1 MKIARYQIDDQIH
14 HGVVEGESL
23 RRLRG
28 DIFAG
33 IQAAGVTDKLDFA
46 KLLCPVV
53 PTRIFGAGLNY
64 VSHIEEMNLKR
75 PTVPLL
81 FMKPPTAAIGPDEPI
96 LYPRDATDVHFEG
109 ELVAIIG
116 KRVRRA
122 TEADALDAVFGYPC
136 GNDMSERAVQRVEM
150 GMGHLLIGK
159 SYDTFCPLGP
169 VIATDLDPRNLLLET
184 RVNGKVRQSVSTSDL
199 LFSVAQLIEYLSH
212 AITLLPGD
220 VILNGT
226 PSGVGPVVPGDRVEI
241 SVEGVGTLSN
251 AIERESR
258 A

>member
-1 MKIARYQIDDQIH
+1 MKIARYRIDDHIH
-14 HGVVEGESL
+14 HGVLEGETL

-33 IQAAGVTDKLDFA
+33 IQGAGVTDQLDRA
-46 KLLCPVV
+46 RLLCPVV

-64 VSHIEEMNLKR
+64 VSHIEEMKLER

-81 FMKPPTAAIGPDEPI
+81 FMKPPTAAIGPGEPI

-116 KRVRRA
+116 KRVRRVS
-122 TEADALDAVFGYPC
+122 EADALDAVFGYTC

-169 VIATDLDPRNLLLET
+169 VVATGLDPTNLLLET
-184 RVNGKVRQSVSTSDL
+184 RVNGNVRQSVRTSDL
-199 LFSVAQLIEYLSH
+199 LFSVAQLVAYLSH
-212 AITLLPGD
+212 ALTLLPGD
-220 VILNGT
+220 VILTGT

-241 SVEGVGTLSN
+241 SVEGVGTLAN
-251 AIERESR
+251 TVERESP